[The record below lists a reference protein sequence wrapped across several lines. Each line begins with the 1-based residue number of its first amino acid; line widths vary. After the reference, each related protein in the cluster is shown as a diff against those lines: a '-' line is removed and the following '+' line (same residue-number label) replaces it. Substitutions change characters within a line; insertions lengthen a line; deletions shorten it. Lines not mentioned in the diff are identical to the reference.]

1 MSEENK
7 KYQVNIKKSSGKSVG
22 DSKRDAGNNKP
33 APGKY
38 KNFDK
43 VYKSYADTVYSKPWF
58 RFQFQKSK
66 NRKVTLYIMVI
77 VVVATLVVLE
87 YLAE

>member
-7 KYQVNIKKSSGKSVG
+7 KYQVNIKKSNEKSMG
-22 DSKRDAGNNKP
+22 DSKRDAGNQKG
-33 APGKY
+33 APDKY

-43 VYKSYADTVYSKPWF
+43 VYKSYADTVYNKPWS

-66 NRKVTLYIMVI
+66 NRKVTLYIMAIIIVAILVI
-77 VVVATLVVLE
+77 VE
-87 YLAE
+87 YLAD